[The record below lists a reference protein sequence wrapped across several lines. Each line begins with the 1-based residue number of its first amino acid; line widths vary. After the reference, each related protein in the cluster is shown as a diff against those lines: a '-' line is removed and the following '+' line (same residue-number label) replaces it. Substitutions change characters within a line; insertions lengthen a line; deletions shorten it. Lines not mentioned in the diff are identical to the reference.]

1 MKEPNRPKRHRN
13 AAEKRALKAGA
24 VRLFVKQVGRRAQKG
39 ADPNDRRHDP
49 KVERR
54 IKKMQPDQFD
64 ALLGNDE
71 EG

>member
-1 MKEPNRPKRHRN
+1 MKETNPPIRHRN
-13 AAEKRALKAGA
+13 AAEKRALKAEA

-39 ADPNDRRHDP
+39 IEPNDRRHDR

-54 IKKMQPDQFD
+54 VKKMHPDQLD
-64 ALLGNDE
+64 ALLRNGE